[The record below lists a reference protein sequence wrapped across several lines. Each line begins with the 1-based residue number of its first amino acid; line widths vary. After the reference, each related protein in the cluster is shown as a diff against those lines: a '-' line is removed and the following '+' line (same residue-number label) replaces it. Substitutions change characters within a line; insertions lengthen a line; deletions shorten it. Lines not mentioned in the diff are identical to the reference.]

1 MKQIRARRS
10 LAVALA
16 ALLALGAAGLTTGC
30 DPVSRDW
37 AWRAGKTHGAI
48 IETTAGRASLG
59 IYRVPTEYLYLARQQ
74 RGISL
79 VQSLLWQ
86 FGRPPAIKKT
96 FRFKG
101 RSVTL
106 EFGAGTKALRS
117 LAHHAIYDDPGDLD
131 GALADAHRHRSCLA
145 VTLLS
150 YGHLTRNWTQKQV
163 GCQKGAV
170 L

>member
-59 IYRVPTEYLYLARQQ
+59 IYRVPTELLYMAQQ
-74 RGISL
+74 RYGTRKA
-79 VQSLLWQ
+79 QDAMWKY
-86 FGRPPAIKKT
+86 GRPPMLRRT
-96 FRFKG
+96 FTYRG

-106 EFGAGTKALRS
+106 EFGATTSALRS
-117 LAHHAIYDDPGDLD
+117 VTRHLIYDDPSDLR
-131 GALADAHRHRSCLA
+131 GALIDAHRNGSCLA
-145 VTLLS
+145 ITLLS
-150 YGHLTRNWTQKQV
+150 YGQPTRNWTNKHV
-163 GCQKGAV
+163 GCQQGSI
-170 L
+170 